1 MSDFISTVH
10 GLMTAHQPNPGPIF
24 PQFRLIE
31 FNPRRP
37 RRPRRAARGAEAA
50 RVEVTYSDGDVDI
63 LWMSPQDIRNNVREF
78 GHQEGLQK
86 ALEAYGRGGRG

>member
-10 GLMTAHQPNPGPIF
+10 GLMNAHHPNPGPVF

-31 FNPRRP
+31 FNPRR
-37 RRPRRAARGAEAA
+37 ATRGAEAA

-63 LWMSPQDIRNNVREF
+63 LWMSPQDIRKNMREF
-78 GHQEGLQK
+78 GQQAGLQK